1 MAAWRAYIDKFHA
14 LVEKTL
20 AHHGKKFIAG
30 DKLTI
35 ADFVM
40 ASHIGNYVKNPAS
53 PFQTEGSASAAPH
66 VNLQRYMKDIY
77 VALPYLTSRGAVAP
91 F

>member
-1 MAAWRAYIDKFHA
+1 MAAWRAYVDKFHA

-35 ADFVM
+35 ADFIM

-53 PFQTEGSASAAPH
+53 PFFVSAAPH
-66 VNLQRYMKDIY
+66 TNLQRYMKDIY
-77 VALPYLTSRGAVAP
+77 VALPYLTSRGAVCP
-91 F
+91 V